1 MVTALLV
8 CILAVGIPLDFLLV
22 WMKMRVNEAL
32 PDDRRL
38 SWWSRNYRQVERVY
52 GEQHPDSVLPDLSR
66 YAGYL
71 VMALF
76 AALILVGIT
85 LRD

>member
-1 MVTALLV
+1 MVAALLV